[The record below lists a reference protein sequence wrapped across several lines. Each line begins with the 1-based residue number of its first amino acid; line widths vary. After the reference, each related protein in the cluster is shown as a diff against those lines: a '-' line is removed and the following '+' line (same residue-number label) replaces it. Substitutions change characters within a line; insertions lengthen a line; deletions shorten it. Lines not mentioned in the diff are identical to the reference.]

1 MTHTLDLTQRGKGD
15 NPFCSALGFGRTLI
29 AIGTTAA
36 LMATPIEYLFY
47 VSAARPTGRVCENFA
62 GEISLF
68 CVVPNEWLEPTRWV
82 AVATLLIVASGWR
95 PRYTCLVHW
104 YVSVS
109 FYSSSNVFDGG
120 DQVAAVITLL
130 IIPICLCD
138 GRRWHWNDQPE
149 VVIERRLAL
158 IAARISLYSIWLQAS
173 FIYFHASLS
182 KLAGEEW
189 KNGTAVWYWLSGVE
203 SSFSPPNY
211 ISDAVRTVLSSAI
224 AVQAA
229 TWGTLA
235 IEFGIACC
243 LMARQKIRMLALALG
258 IALHGF
264 IALLMGLPGFS
275 CIMGG
280 LLIMY
285 LLRPGD
291 PPVWPSRKTTMRA
304 KTLSFTQPIMAVKE

>member
-1 MTHTLDLTQRGKGD
+1 MTHTFDLTRHGTGY
-15 NPFCSALGFGRTLI
+15 NPFSPALGFGRTLI
-29 AIGTTAA
+29 AIGTTVA
-36 LMATPIEYLFY
+36 LMATPTEYLFY
-47 VSAARPTGRVCENFA
+47 ASTARPTGRVCENFA
-62 GEISLF
+62 GNISLF
-68 CVVPNEWLEPTRWV
+68 CVVPNERLEAARWI
-82 AVATLLIVASGWR
+82 AVATLIIVASGWR
-95 PRYTCLVHW
+95 PRYTCLAHW

-138 GRRWHWNDQPE
+138 KRRWHWGGPPE
-149 VVIERRLAL
+149 VVRSRRVAL
-158 IAARISLYSIWLQAS
+158 IAAQVSLYAVWLQAS

-182 KLAGEEW
+182 KLTGEEW

-211 ISDAVRTVLSSAI
+211 ISGAVRAVLSSAI

-243 LMARQKIRMLALALG
+243 LMARQKIRALALALG
-258 IALHGF
+258 VSLHAS

-275 CIMGG
+275 CIMVGM
-280 LLIMY
+280 LIMY

-291 PPVWPSRKTTMRA
+291 PSVWPSRETTLRA
-304 KTLSFTQPIMAVKE
+304 KTLSPTRSTMTLKE